1 MDPPALTRDRRP
13 FFLAPLW
20 LTFLSALLVFA
31 LGFSLYR
38 SAGTTVVLLV
48 RAASEDTAI
57 IADPPISPEGEE
69 RAQRL
74 AHLFGEDGTGIDAI
88 YVSDERRTQQT
99 AAPLI
104 ERLHRAP
111 VVFAST
117 AATATA
123 DRLLRE
129 HGGGTVLVIAGGA
142 SFPALLRTL
151 GDREARTPA
160 PEEAGVMYMLSIPT
174 FGSTHLVR
182 LKL

>member
-48 RAASEDTAI
+48 RAAGEETAT

-74 AHLFGEDGTGIDAI
+74 AHMFGDDGTGIDAI
-88 YVSDERRTQQT
+88 YISDERRTQQT
-99 AAPLI
+99 AAPLA

-111 VVFAST
+111 VVFASA

-123 DRLLRE
+123 DRVLRE

-151 GDREARTPA
+151 GDREIKTPA
-160 PEEAGVMYMLSIPT
+160 ADEAGVMYLLSIPT
-174 FGSTHLVR
+174 FGHTHLVR

>member
-48 RAASEDTAI
+48 RAASEDTAS

-74 AHLFGEDGTGIDAI
+74 AHL
-88 YVSDERRTQQT
+88 DESQ
-99 AAPLI
+99 
-104 ERLHRAP
+104 E
-111 VVFAST
+111 
-117 AATATA
+117 
-123 DRLLRE
+123 
-129 HGGGTVLVIAGGA
+129 
-142 SFPALLRTL
+142 
-151 GDREARTPA
+151 
-160 PEEAGVMYMLSIPT
+160 
-174 FGSTHLVR
+174 
-182 LKL
+182 